1 MTTPGPGGFKI
12 ADGYVEIHGVVDR
25 RSVIAAADAVTRGV
39 SDQMTTG
46 VAFANLRDGGRKM
59 GATLGEH
66 AGPSAA
72 REATEGLTQW
82 IDQGQAAGHTRA
94 AGARL
99 GQLLGREA
107 GSPFVEHV
115 LRVVQEQAEAR
126 MGAGGVGGGAGG
138 AGGEGGQGRDSRGRF
153 TGGGGSGGAGG
164 NGGSG
169 ATGRGLTGA
178 TGAAGKSA
186 DREGRTIGDR
196 LGRAAV
202 GGFLDSFT
210 GGFRGIGTL
219 ISANPVVGTAAILL
233 GTTLAGLAA
242 PAFGAAF
249 AAALIGGAG
258 LGVIG
263 LGAFLLKDDP
273 KIRAAAGKLGETAK
287 RVFVGAAQ
295 PLVLP
300 FERALVIFD
309 QLLTELA
316 PQFTEM
322 FTAIAPAVEPLARG
336 LSGFIREAMPGFL
349 DLIKA
354 AEPFLADLENTLPR
368 FGEQIGKFFS
378 LIAEAGP
385 GASLFFRDF
394 INLLGILL
402 EAFGFMVKWLSGMY
416 EASRT
421 IILGL
426 VEAFGWIASKA
437 KWVADSVSIDFG
449 RMGRFVIGVGK
460 AIRDD
465 FDGFIAFLGRLPGR
479 VWNGIKDIPGKI
491 KGLFS
496 GIGGWLENAGGQLIG
511 GLIRGIKNAVPGL
524 AGTLNWVTN
533 MIPDWKGPAD
543 KDAKLL
549 EPTGEMIMDGLA
561 RGMRRGAQGVKADL
575 TGLTNALP
583 AAATPTAPAAR
594 GPVTINITGVWD
606 FADGRVPDR
615 LVAALY
621 AALDRYEKSYA

>member
-1 MTTPGPGGFKI
+1 MTAPGPGGFKI
-12 ADGYVEIHGVVDR
+12 ADGYVEVHGVVDR

-46 VAFANLRDGGRKM
+46 IAFSNLRDGGRKM

-72 REATEGLTQW
+72 RETTEGLTQW
-82 IDQGQAAGHTRA
+82 IDQGVAAGHTKA
-94 AGARL
+94 AGTRL

-126 MGAGGVGGGAGG
+126 MGAGAGG
-138 AGGEGGQGRDSRGRF
+138 AGGGNPADRDDGRDAGGRF
-153 TGGGGSGGAGG
+153 VGHGGAGG
-164 NGGSG
+164 DGGAGSSS
-169 ATGRGLTGA
+169 RGLTGA
-178 TGAAGKSA
+178 AGAAGKDA
-186 DREGRTIGDR
+186 DREGRSLGSR
-196 LGRAAV
+196 LGGAAV
-202 GGFLDSFT
+202 GGFLSAFSD
-210 GGFRGIGTL
+210 GFRGFGSFMTSSPVL
-219 ISANPVVGTAAILL
+219 IAAGVAVGGALAVV
-233 GTTLAGLAA
+233 AA

-263 LGAFLLKDDP
+263 LGAFLLRDNPRVK
-273 KIRAAAGKLGETAK
+273 AAAGKLGDTAK
-287 RVFVGAAQ
+287 TTFTKAAE
-295 PLVLP
+295 PLVGP
-300 FERALVIFD
+300 FERALGIFD
-309 QLLTELA
+309 QLIKDLG
-316 PQFTEM
+316 PDFNQM
-322 FTAIAPAVEPLARG
+322 FKDIAPAVEPLARG

-354 AEPFLADLENTLPR
+354 AEPFLSDLENTLPR
-368 FGEQIGKFFS
+368 FGEQVGKFFS
-378 LIAEAGP
+378 LIADSGP

-402 EAFGFMVKWLSGMY
+402 EAFGFMIKWLSGMY
-416 EASRT
+416 DGART

-426 VEAFGWIASKA
+426 VDAFGWIVDKVSDVASRVGK
-437 KWVADSVSIDFG
+437 DFG
-449 RMGRFVIGVGK
+449 RMRDFVIGVGK

-465 FDGFIAFLGRLPGR
+465 FDGFVSFLGRLPGR

-524 AGTLNWVTN
+524 AGTLDWVTN

-549 EPTGEMIMDGLA
+549 EPTGEMIMGGLS
-561 RGMRRGAQGVKADL
+561 RGLRRGAQDIKADL
-575 TGLTNALP
+575 TGLTNAIP
-583 AAATPTAPAAR
+583 AAAQPTAPASR
-594 GPVTINITGVWD
+594 GPVTFNINGVWD
-606 FADGRVPDR
+606 FTDGRVPER

>member
-1 MTTPGPGGFKI
+1 MTSPGPGGFKI
-12 ADGYVEIHGVVDR
+12 ADGYVEVHGVVDR

-46 VAFANLRDGGRKM
+46 IAFANLRDGGRKM

-72 REATEGLTQW
+72 RETTEGLTQW
-82 IDQGQAAGHTRA
+82 IDQGAAAGHTKA
-94 AGARL
+94 AGSRL

-115 LRVVQEQAEAR
+115 LRTVQEQVAAS
-126 MGAGGVGGGAGG
+126 AGGGAGG
-138 AGGEGGQGRDSRGRF
+138 SGGDRADIGDGRDVRGRF
-153 TGGGGSGGAGG
+153 AGSGGSGGAGG
-164 NGGSG
+164 SGSSGARGLPG
-169 ATGRGLTGA
+169 ATGSS
-178 TGAAGKSA
+178 GKSA
-186 DREGRTIGDR
+186 EKEGRTLGDR
-196 LGRAAV
+196 MGRAAA
-202 GGFLDSFT
+202 GGFLDAFT
-210 GGFRGIGTL
+210 GGFRGFGSL
-219 ISANPVVGTAAILL
+219 ISANPAVGTAAILI

-263 LGAFLLKDDP
+263 LGAFLLRDNPRVK
-273 KIRAAAGKLGETAK
+273 AAAGKLGDTAK
-287 RVFVGAAQ
+287 TTFTKAAE
-295 PLVLP
+295 PLVGP
-300 FERALVIFD
+300 FERALGIFD
-309 QLLTELA
+309 QLIKDLG
-316 PQFTEM
+316 PQFNQM
-322 FTAIAPAVEPLARG
+322 FKDIAPAVEPLARG

-354 AEPFLADLENTLPR
+354 AEPFLSDLENTLPR
-368 FGEQIGKFFS
+368 FGEQVGKFFT
-378 LIAEAGP
+378 LIADSGP

-402 EAFGFMVKWLSGMY
+402 EAFGFMIKWLSGMY
-416 EASRT
+416 DGART

-426 VEAFGWIASKA
+426 VTAFGWIADKVSK
-437 KWVADSVSIDFG
+437 VSGLVVLDFG
-449 RMGRFVIGVGK
+449 RMKDFIIGVGK

-465 FDGFIAFLGRLPGR
+465 LDGFVSFLGRLPGR

-496 GIGGWLENAGGQLIG
+496 GIGGWLQNAGSELIG

-524 AGTLNWVTN
+524 SGTLDWITN

-549 EPTGEMIMDGLA
+549 EPTGEMIMGGLA
-561 RGMRRGAQGVKADL
+561 RGMRRGAQDIKADL

-583 AAATPTAPAAR
+583 AAAAPTAPAAR
-594 GPVTINITGVWD
+594 GSVTFNINGVWD
-606 FADGRVPDR
+606 FSDGQVPDR